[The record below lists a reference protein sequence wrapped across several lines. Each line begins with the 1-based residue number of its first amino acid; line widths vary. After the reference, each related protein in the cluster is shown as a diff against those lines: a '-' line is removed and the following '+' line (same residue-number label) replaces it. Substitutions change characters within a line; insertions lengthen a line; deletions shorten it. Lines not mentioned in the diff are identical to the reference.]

1 MTVPISKL
9 PESQVD
15 SELAS
20 LIAAAGPDERR
31 VLLFICRRFIGVG
44 QRDFGQLDLRSEMRD
59 GFKETA
65 EEAADGL
72 FYMSLWFLLQQI
84 NRPLV
89 PEAQDTEPG
98 RLETPTTL
106 RRNSA
111 PIGPARYR
119 NEAGQLIEDDDVP
132 DEDWPR

>member
-1 MTVPISKL
+1 MTELRISEL
-9 PESQVD
+9 SESQVD

-31 VLLFICRRFIGVG
+31 VLLFICSRFIGIG
-44 QRDFGQLDLRSEMRD
+44 QRDFGQLDLRAELRD
-59 GFKETA
+59 GFQEAA

-72 FYMSLWFLLQQI
+72 FYMSLRFLLAQI
-84 NRPLV
+84 NRPLI
-89 PEAQDTEPG
+89 PEAHDTEPG
-98 RLETPTTL
+98 RMHLEH
-106 RRNSA
+106 RVSQ

-119 NEAGQLIEDDDVP
+119 NEAGQLVEDDDVP